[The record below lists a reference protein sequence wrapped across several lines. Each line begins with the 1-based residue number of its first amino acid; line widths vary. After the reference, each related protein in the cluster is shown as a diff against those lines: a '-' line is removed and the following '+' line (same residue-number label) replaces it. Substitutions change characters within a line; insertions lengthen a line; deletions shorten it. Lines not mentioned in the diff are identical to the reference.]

1 MVLAFNNKAAA
12 EIGGRIRERFAV
24 ADFANART
32 FHGLAWQIVRPHEE
46 PIYDDPCQKKV
57 L

>member
-12 EIGGRIRERFAV
+12 EIGGRIRERFGV